1 MTQAIVCG
9 ACGFGSPAAFRFCGQ
24 CGRPLSGALP
34 ARPVEAAA
42 REALA
47 AQRERRQLTI
57 LFCDLAGSTAL
68 SARMDAEDFGE
79 LIAAYFDLCNTTFK
93 RYRAY
98 VDREEGDS
106 LRVYFGY
113 PAARDDDALRAV
125 YAALEIVTAVALL
138 GTRLGCP
145 LGVHIGIHTGEVIA
159 GEPETDERPGPR
171 IIGQAPNIAKR
182 LQELAPPDCLY
193 VSATTIR
200 MVERR
205 FEAESLGRMN
215 LKGLPRPVEVFR
227 VIGQRGSAS
236 TIEQFDARVL
246 APLVSRDEELALLEQ
261 QWQLACKGQGQV
273 MLVKGEPG
281 IGKSRLLHAFLSR
294 RDRANCRVLTTQC
307 QEQFANSALYPLIDL
322 LQRDLGLERERST
335 DEQAST
341 LLAAVASGRM
351 PTPDALPLVGNLLAL
366 PVAAP
371 MAEDSARA
379 QRERTLDWLVQW
391 VLGTDAGM
399 PVTLAIEDLHWADA
413 STLDF
418 LGLLREQARSRCIF
432 ILLTY
437 RPEFVPPWP
446 LVRPNLSELAL
457 CRIGLS
463 QARGMAQNIAGATPL
478 PDAILQRIA
487 ARSDGV
493 PLFVEELTKMLLEAR
508 GSGEW
513 QSYPSQPDTAD
524 VSIPETLRG
533 SLTARLD
540 YLSVAK
546 SIAQLASVL
555 GREFSY
561 TLIHLVSEMDH
572 DRLQEALAELVEAE
586 LLFQRGLP
594 PNATFVFKH
603 VLVQEA
609 AYLSLLKAR
618 RAAYHMRTA
627 GVLVDRFEDLVD
639 RHPELAAHHYAAA
652 GKPEQACDFWHRAGQ
667 RALDA
672 SADVEA
678 AAHLRLALQQLEL
691 LPDREKQV
699 PREVKCLIT
708 LGSALTATCGYA
720 ATEVEEVF
728 ARAHTLCQSLGD
740 VAQLYSALMGLHGFY
755 QVRGSLQPAV
765 ALGEKLIAIAE
776 GRDDRLWRAQ
786 SHRCL
791 GWSLFCNGQLT
802 AGAEHLYIALALFDR
817 LQAREHVRTQGAH
830 PWVVGFVNTAL
841 LEWFAGN
848 EDRAIERSRQGLELA
863 REIQVP
869 LPLAY
874 ALCMSAKV
882 HCLRHDPESALT
894 LAAEAIE
901 LAVKHGMPYWASWG
915 SILQGWALVHLGQQA
930 PGLAAMHAGLAGYR
944 ATGAKL
950 FESSSLALLAEGYA
964 TAGDLGRALQTVE
977 LALDNPL
984 VPDGYFYT
992 PELHRLHGELLHAAG
1007 ADILLARLATRKA
1020 VELARVQ
1027 GAASVE
1033 KRATQQLGLLD
1044 ATVRSG

>member
-1 MTQAIVCG
+1 MLTV
-9 ACGFGSPAAFRFCGQ
+9 P
-24 CGRPLSGALP
+24 
-34 ARPVEAAA
+34 
-42 REALA
+42 
-47 AQRERRQLTI
+47 RERRQLTI

-79 LIAAYFDLCNTTFK
+79 LIAAYFELCNETFK

-113 PAARDDDALRAV
+113 PAAHDDDALRAV
-125 YAALEIVTAVALL
+125 YAALEIVSAVALL
-138 GTRLGCP
+138 GTRLGCR

-159 GEPETDERPGPR
+159 GEPDGDGRPGPR
-171 IIGQAPNIAKR
+171 VIGQTPNIAKR
-182 LQELAPPDCLY
+182 LQELAPSDCLY
-193 VSATTIR
+193 VSATTLR

-205 FEAESLGRMN
+205 FEAEALGQMN

-227 VIGQRGSAS
+227 VIGQRGLAS
-236 TIEQFDARVL
+236 TIEQFDGRML
-246 APLVSRDEELALLEQ
+246 APLLSRDEEVAVLEQ
-261 QWQLACKGQGQV
+261 RWKLACQEQGQV
-273 MLVKGEPG
+273 VLLKGEPG

-294 RDRANCRVLTTQC
+294 LDRTNCRVLTTQC

-322 LQRDLGLERERST
+322 LQRDLGLERERSAG
-335 DEQAST
+335 EQAAA
-341 LLAAVASGRM
+341 LQAAVASGRM

-371 MAEDSARA
+371 VAEDSARA

-391 VLGTDAGM
+391 VLGSDAGM
-399 PVTLAIEDLHWADA
+399 PVVLAIEDLHWADA

-418 LGLLREQARSRCIF
+418 LGLILELARSRCVL

-437 RPEFVPPWP
+437 RPEFLPPWP
-446 LVRPNLSELAL
+446 MCPHFSELAL
-457 CRIGLS
+457 CRISLS
-463 QARGMAQNIAGATPL
+463 EARRMAQNIAGATPL
-478 PDAILQRIA
+478 PDEILQRIA
-487 ARSDGV
+487 TRSDGV
-493 PLFVEELTKMLLEAR
+493 PLFIEELTKMLLEAR

-513 QSYPSQPDTAD
+513 QPYSAQPDTAA

-540 YLSVAK
+540 HLSVAK

-561 TLIHLVSEMDH
+561 TLIRLVSEMDD
-572 DRLQEALAELVEAE
+572 DRLQEALAELIGAE

-594 PNATFVFKH
+594 PSATFVFKH

-618 RAAYHMRTA
+618 RAEYHMRTA
-627 GVLVDRFEDLVD
+627 TVLVDRFEDLID

-652 GKPEQACDFWHRAGQ
+652 GKPEHACDFWHRAGQ
-667 RALDA
+667 RALEA

-678 AAHLRLALQQLEL
+678 AGHLRLALRQLEL
-691 LPDREKQV
+691 LPDRGEQV
-699 PREVKCLIT
+699 AREVKCLIT
-708 LGSALTATCGYA
+708 LGSALTASCGYA
-720 ATEVEEVF
+720 AAEVEEVF
-728 ARAHTLCQSLGD
+728 ARARTLCQSLGD
-740 VAQLYSALMGLHGFY
+740 IEQLYAALMGLHGFY

-765 ALGEKLIAIAE
+765 ALGKELVVIAE
-776 GRDDRLWRAQ
+776 GKDDRLWRAQ

-791 GWSLFCNGQLT
+791 GWSLFCNGQLR
-802 AGAEHLYIALALFDR
+802 AGAEHLSIALALFDR
-817 LQAREHVRTQGAH
+817 LQAQEHVRTQGAH

-848 EDRAIERSRQGLELA
+848 ADRAIERSREGLDLA
-863 REIQVP
+863 RELQVP

-882 HCLRHDPESALT
+882 HCLRREPEPALT
-894 LAAEAIE
+894 LAGEAIE
-901 LAVKHGMPYWASWG
+901 LAVKHGMPYWSSWG
-915 SILQGWALVHLGQQA
+915 SILQGWSLVHLGQHA
-930 PGLAAMHAGLAGYR
+930 PGLVAMHEGLEAYR

-950 FESSSLALLAEGYA
+950 FEASSLALLAEGYA
-964 TAGDLGRALQTVE
+964 TAGNLDRALETIE
-977 LALDNPL
+977 RALDDPL
-984 VPDGYFYT
+984 VADGYFYT

-1007 ADILLARLATRKA
+1007 ADMSLGLLATRKA
-1020 VELARVQ
+1020 AELARAQ
-1027 GAASVE
+1027 GAGGVE
-1033 KRATQQLGLLD
+1033 RRAAEQLRMLD
-1044 ATVRSG
+1044 ASFQSG